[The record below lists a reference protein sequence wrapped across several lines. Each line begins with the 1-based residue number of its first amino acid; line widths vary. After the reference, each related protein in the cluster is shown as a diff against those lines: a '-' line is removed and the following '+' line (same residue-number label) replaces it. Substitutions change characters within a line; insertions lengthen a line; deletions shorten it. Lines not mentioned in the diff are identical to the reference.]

1 MPYTY
6 TSAAFLRLLLE
17 RCIGTIM
24 IEWEQWNFPDPSF
37 DRGYFNDRLKFSA
50 PINKLAH
57 NRLTRLFETVF
68 SPGDRIGR
76 FQEPQAVEAA
86 NAFIDLT
93 QEYFCVDLSIW
104 KNSYAAENS
113 ASRSHLLCC
122 LDTIL
127 SLMESQEALPTETVA
142 GALHRYME
150 DVKSHETIP
159 VSSYP
164 KLLTAA
170 PYHQTEHYLGREVVT
185 SSLVQQLVSGR
196 SCYLHGIGGIG
207 KTEIAKSALKQI
219 LAMPASESG
228 FTHVMWVNYTDRN
241 FALSLVRA
249 LNITDDIHNLE
260 QAFQKAVSIIN
271 QYRGRLLMVIDN
283 VENADDDYLLSLDEY
298 LDCRLLI
305 TSRCKGFSSLMEI
318 PVPPLS
324 VNDCMTLFYAYY
336 HGQRDDIMLRKII
349 GLADCHTVSV
359 ELLAKIAD
367 SEELL
372 LYEFYTSLLRCGFDI
387 SAEEVSTTHEKMH
400 SEDRI
405 IEQLKK
411 LFRVYGCSPEE
422 QLLLIQTST
431 IPNIHFV
438 FEQAKRWFSQKNRTL
453 LNRLEKPGWLKKEA
467 LYDNGRN
474 RYRYFMH
481 SVIASAVR
489 AQFLDE
495 LYDACQGFIREIT
508 IEMKDSLSQND
519 AVKKELIQFSWSLN
533 DIFQG
538 QFQSESDC
546 DFLWA
551 LAEIYRDIGYYERAL
566 PLLDSL
572 VTLYTNLYGED
583 CVQLGSVWNSKGMI
597 QYELSHFDM
606 ALAAYQKSH
615 AVLEDHLN
623 PDDLSSLGK
632 VELAKLDLNIGKIYL
647 KMDYTKAKPYFDN
660 AYQTL
665 LQEQGA
671 DDHLTLNA
679 LGHKAMFMA
688 HAGQLQEAEKIFLD
702 IHNRIDS
709 DTTDRDMLFLR
720 AGAAHHLGSMY
731 SDYAPDMAM
740 PFLTEARDIF
750 WSLLSPTHPDT
761 LDVLNSIC
769 SLRQSTEDDYEQI
782 LEDFHQ
788 LLELFIK
795 AYGPDDP
802 NTGTIYNNIGLCYY
816 YMDMPNEA
824 IQNYREAIRIDKLT
838 YGEDHES
845 TAYIYNNIGAVYSET
860 DHPEKAIPE
869 HERALKIYETA
880 YPDHL
885 NLDLALTHADLADA
899 YLREGNGDKV
909 MDHLNEAFAI
919 YDQMLPGN
927 AKQLIYPYTT
937 LANLLAALG
946 DYETAVVNYSH
957 AIKLMLENGYA
968 EDSDAVQEFAARV
981 IEVKQMQEGTKEQS

>member
-1 MPYTY
+1 MQVTY
-6 TSAAFLRLLLE
+6 TTTCFLRLLLE

-24 IEWEQWNFPDPSF
+24 IEWAQWNFPEPAF
-37 DRGYFNDRLKFSA
+37 DRGYFNDRLKLAA
-50 PINKLAH
+50 PINNLTHKRLA
-57 NRLTRLFETVF
+57 RLFETVF

-86 NAFIDLT
+86 NALIDLT
-93 QEYFCVDLSIW
+93 REYFHVDLSVW
-104 KNSYAAENS
+104 KNSYTADNS
-113 ASRSHLLCC
+113 ASRSHLLSC
-122 LDTIL
+122 LDFIL
-127 SLMESQEALPTETVA
+127 SLMENQEVLPAEGIAEALHCYMEEIKSQEA
-142 GALHRYME
+142 
-150 DVKSHETIP
+150 IP
-159 VSSYP
+159 VSGYP

-170 PYHQTEHYLGREVVT
+170 PYHQTEHYLGREAIT
-185 SSLVQQLVSGR
+185 SSLVEQLVSGR

-228 FTHVMWVNYTDRN
+228 FTHVIWVNYTDGD

-249 LNITDDIHNLE
+249 LNITGDIHNIE
-260 QAFQKAVSIIN
+260 QAFQKAVAIIN
-271 QYRGRLLMVIDN
+271 QYRGRLLMIIDN
-283 VENADDDYLLSLDEY
+283 VETADDEYLLSLNDY

-318 PVPPLS
+318 PVPALS
-324 VNDCMTLFYAYY
+324 VDDCMALFYAYY

-349 GLADCHTVSV
+349 GLADRHTVTV

-372 LYEFYTSLLRCGFDI
+372 LYEFHASLIRCGFNI
-387 SAEEVSTTHEKMH
+387 SEEEVAASHEKMH
-400 SEDRI
+400 SEGRI

-411 LFRVYGCSPEE
+411 LFRVYGCSAEE
-422 QLLLIQTST
+422 QHLLIQTST
-431 IPNIHFV
+431 IPGIHFV
-438 FEQAKRWFSQKNRTL
+438 FDQAKKWFGLHNRTL
-453 LNRLEKPGWLKKEA
+453 LNRLEKRGWLKKEA

-489 AQFLDE
+489 AQFLDV
-495 LYDACQGFIREIT
+495 LYDACQSFIREIT
-508 IEMKDSLSQND
+508 IEMRDSLSQND

-572 VTLYTNLYGED
+572 VTLYTRLFGEN
-583 CVQLGSVWNSKGMI
+583 CIQLGSVWNSKGMI
-597 QYELSHFDM
+597 QYELSHFDT
-606 ALAAYQKSH
+606 ALEAYQKSH
-615 AVLEDHLN
+615 AVLEDHLD
-623 PDDLSSLGK
+623 PDDISSLGK

-665 LQEQGA
+665 LQEKGA
-671 DDHLTLNA
+671 NDHLTLNA
-679 LGHKAMFMA
+679 LGHKALFMA
-688 HAGQLQEAEKIFLD
+688 HIGQLQDAESIFLD
-702 IHNRIDS
+702 IYNQIS
-709 DTTDRDMLFLR
+709 PDTNDRDLLFLR
-720 AGAAHHLGSMY
+720 AGAAHHLGSIY
-731 SDYAPDMAM
+731 SDYAPTKAM

-750 WSLLSPTHPDT
+750 WNLLSPTHPDT
-761 LDVLNSIC
+761 LDVLNSIG
-769 SLRQSTEDDYEQI
+769 SLRLSTEDDYPQI
-782 LEDFHQ
+782 LGDFQH

-816 YMDMPNEA
+816 YMDQPEEA
-824 IQNYREAIRIDKLT
+824 VKNYREAIRIDISS

-869 HERALKIYETA
+869 HERALRIYESA

-899 YLREGNGDKV
+899 YLREGDGDKV
-909 MDHLNEAFAI
+909 MEHLNEAFSI
-919 YDQMLPGN
+919 YDQMLPDN
-927 AKQLIYPYTT
+927 AKQLIYPYST
-937 LANLLAALG
+937 LANLLVALG
-946 DYETAVVNYSH
+946 DYETAITNYSH
-957 AIKLMLENGYA
+957 VIWLMLENGYS
-968 EDSDAVQEFAARV
+968 EESETVQEFAARV
-981 IEVKQMQEGTKEQS
+981 AEVRQMQDSDDK